1 MQEPAQL
8 NSGHADSTVSASTTP
23 WWTGGTLRVGA
34 SGLEIAG
41 HRVEALAAELGT
53 PLYLYDGARVR
64 EQLACLREA
73 LSGFARWRIYYAL
86 KANRF
91 PPLLSLLRAEWN
103 VGIDACSPREV
114 ACALA
119 AGFRSSEIS
128 VTASNLSPAD
138 LDSFKRDAVHVN
150 FDQISALRRFGASNS
165 AGTRIG
171 LRIDPMV
178 RVGYGENARTDYSGG
193 KLGLAPEDLDAA
205 LAAAR
210 HAGLVVDTLH
220 MNLGWGLRDRDEAAF
235 REGLVILAAAAKRI
249 ESLDCINVGGGL
261 GGRLRE
267 MDNPLSP
274 ERWAQAIR
282 DTFPAAA
289 RESGPLI
296 ACEPGTFVVA
306 SAGILVTRVTTV
318 SDKRGERWIGLDAG
332 QAVNVY
338 SAHYGLELEMVAVAR
353 PLADHATRCN
363 VAGNIN
369 EAGDVFARG
378 RMLPEIAEGELLALL
393 PAGAYGSSMASE
405 HCLRGNFLE
414 HML

>member
-1 MQEPAQL
+1 MKKHTQL
-8 NSGHADSTVSASTTP
+8 NTDYAASTSFAGTTP
-23 WWTGGTLRVGA
+23 WWAGGMLRVGA
-34 SGLEIAG
+34 RGIEIAG
-41 HRVEALAAELGT
+41 RRAEALAAELST

-64 EQLACLREA
+64 EQLARLREA

-91 PPLLSLLRAEWN
+91 PPLLSLLRTEGD
-103 VGIDACSPREV
+103 VGVDACSPREV

-119 AGFRSSEIS
+119 AGFDSSEIS
-128 VTASNLSPAD
+128 VTASNLSPSD
-138 LDSFKRDAVHVN
+138 LDSFRRDAVHVN
-150 FDQISALRRFGASNS
+150 FDQISALRRFGALSS
-165 AGTRIG
+165 AGTRVG
-171 LRIDPMV
+171 LRVDPMV
-178 RVGYGENARTDYSGG
+178 RAGYGENARTDYSGG
-193 KLGLAPEDLDAA
+193 KLGLAPEDLKSA

-220 MNLGWGLRDRDEAAF
+220 MHLGWGLRDCDEAAF
-235 REGLVILAAAAKRI
+235 REGLAILAEAAKSI
-249 ESLDCINVGGGL
+249 DSLECINVGGGL

-267 MDNPLSP
+267 TDSPLSP
-274 ERWAQAIR
+274 ARWGAAIR
-282 DTFPAAA
+282 DAFPAAA
-289 RESGPLI
+289 GESGLLI
-296 ACEPGTFVVA
+296 ACEPGTFIVA

-338 SAHYGLELEMVAVAR
+338 SAHYGLELEIVPVAR
-353 PLADHATRCN
+353 PLADHVTRCN

-378 RMLPEIAEGELLALL
+378 RMLPDIVEGDLIALL
-393 PAGAYGSSMASE
+393 PAGAYGSSMASD
-405 HCLRGNFLE
+405 HCLRGNFYE